1 MLCVTF
7 SSFIFCLPV
16 LTVTLPRYILFLL
29 RSEWMIRTSSKG
41 LWDLQFICCLKL
53 YQFSFIRALP
63 TELQYPQDTDGTR
76 THDHE
81 VNILK
86 YICCMKTYQ
95 NAIFTSVKVK
105 VQFVNYLLFAFLW
118 IPDKTGKITGY
129 LSEYFILH
137 FCLSLNSLQE
147 LDFLLNSEPLSCG
160 DSCVFVFH
168 NCLVLILLVYVCCFV
183 TFLKITLQIY
193 EIFLIY
199 ANFCSVNLC

>member
-16 LTVTLPRYILFLL
+16 LTITLPRYILFLL
-29 RSEWMIRTSSKG
+29 RSEWMIRTSSRG

-95 NAIFTSVKVK
+95 NAIFTSVKFQVR
-105 VQFVNYLLFAFLW
+105 LLIICCLHSYEFQIKLENSRLLKWVLYSSLLSKFKL
-118 IPDKTGKITGY
+118 ITGAW
-129 LSEYFILH
+129 LFIKLRVP
-137 FCLSLNSLQE
+137 E
-147 LDFLLNSEPLSCG
+147 LWR
-160 DSCVFVFH
+160 
-168 NCLVLILLVYVCCFV
+168 
-183 TFLKITLQIY
+183 
-193 EIFLIY
+193 
-199 ANFCSVNLC
+199 

>member
-29 RSEWMIRTSSKG
+29 RSEGTNRTSSKG
-41 LWDLQFICCLKL
+41 LWYLQFICCMKL

-86 YICCMKTYQ
+86 YICCLKTYQ

-105 VQFVNYLLFAFLW
+105 VWFVNYLLFAFLYVS
-118 IPDKTGKITGY
+118 IKRLKITGY
-129 LSEYFILH
+129 LSVLPLLFKFILITGVWL
-137 FCLSLNSLQE
+137 FIKLRAPE
-147 LDFLLNSEPLSCG
+147 LWR
-160 DSCVFVFH
+160 
-168 NCLVLILLVYVCCFV
+168 
-183 TFLKITLQIY
+183 
-193 EIFLIY
+193 
-199 ANFCSVNLC
+199 

>member
-1 MLCVTF
+1 MGIEPK
-7 SSFIFCLPV
+7 SFFNPKKIYK
-16 LTVTLPRYILFLL
+16 R
-29 RSEWMIRTSSKG
+29 
-41 LWDLQFICCLKL
+41 FICCVWL
-53 YQFSFIRALP
+53 YQFSLIRALP

-86 YICCMKTYQ
+86 YICCLKTYQ

-105 VQFVNYLLFAFLW
+105 VRFVNYLLFAFLW

-147 LDFLLNSEPLSCG
+147 LDFLLNSESLSCG
-160 DSCVFVFH
+160 DSGVFVFH
-168 NCLVLILLVYVCCFV
+168 SCPVFILLVYVCCLV
-183 TFLKITLQIY
+183 TF
-193 EIFLIY
+193 
-199 ANFCSVNLC
+199 

>member
-16 LTVTLPRYILFLL
+16 LTITLPHYILFLL
-29 RSEWMIRTSSKG
+29 SSEGMTRTSSRG
-41 LWDLQFICCLKL
+41 LWYLQFICCMKL
-53 YQFSFIRALP
+53 YQFSLIRALP

-86 YICCMKTYQ
+86 YICCLKTYQ

-105 VQFVNYLLFAFLW
+105 VWFVNYLLFAFLW
-118 IPDKTGKITGY
+118 IPDKTGKIAGY
-129 LSEYFILH
+129 FSEYFIPH

-147 LDFLLNSEPLSCG
+147 LDFLLNSESLSCG
-160 DSCVFVFH
+160 DSGVFVFH
-168 NCLVLILLVYVCCFV
+168 NCLVFILLVYVCCLV
-183 TFLKITLQIY
+183 TF
-193 EIFLIY
+193 
-199 ANFCSVNLC
+199 